1 MVAAINHRTDM
12 AQVVDCGRFLVI
24 EATSLE
30 MYSACGSPGICDY
43 CGQHS
48 ENGYYIAVINRWYC
62 PDCYEAFKRDAR
74 YSPKDAPVEERN
86 YQYYGKLLGVL

>member
-1 MVAAINHRTDM
+1 M
-12 AQVVDCGRFLVI
+12 ARKVDCGLFLVI

-43 CGQHS
+43 CGQPS
-48 ENGYYIAVINRWYC
+48 ENGYYIAVLNSWYC
-62 PDCYEAFKRDAR
+62 PECYEKFKELAVWRHHDHVIEG
-74 YSPKDAPVEERN
+74 KN